1 MLVLPFGKKEEA
13 RMSSET
19 VIFIGVAIYM
29 TLMLGVGFYASKKS
43 HSVADFMVAGRSMPL
58 WLCSMTVIATWFG
71 GAMMLGGA
79 GAAYD
84 EGMLGVIEDPWGGAL
99 ALLLIGFFFARMF
112 RRLRMLTVV
121 DFMEQRFGKVASIG
135 IVITT
140 LFSNIVWVGAMLVAF
155 GVVFSSLTSV
165 PMEQGII
172 GGAIVIFIYTA
183 VGGMWAVALTDF
195 VQMLV
200 IMIGLVIL
208 LTVVLIDVGGWSTIS
223 PLLAENTFRMLP
235 LEHTGE
241 QWLNYLR
248 AWTIIGVVDISAQTL
263 FQRVASA
270 KDERVAQNAFYIG
283 GLGYLFFGM
292 IPIFLGIIGSVT
304 MPGLDSP
311 ETIIPAM
318 AIEYLHPVAIAIFV
332 GAMLAAIMSSAD
344 SALLA
349 SASVLAKNILPL
361 VKHDPTPKL
370 SLLVARWSIPVCGI
384 IAMVIAMKIK
394 IVFHLMINA
403 NILGLAAIIVP
414 FIMGLWWKKANR
426 TGALASMVAGISAW
440 LLTLFV
446 APDLPADFIGLATS
460 FATMLIVTPLTQTF
474 DPPRE
479 MQDADGNPIAVS
491 DRLGTLPL
499 FARSSDRV

>member
-1 MLVLPFGKKEEA
+1 
-13 RMSSET
+13 MSSET
-19 VIFIGVAIYM
+19 VIFIGVAVYM
-29 TLMLGVGFYASKKS
+29 LIMLGVGFYASKKT
-43 HSVADFMVAGRSMPL
+43 HSVTEFMVAGRGMPL

-79 GAAYD
+79 GSAYD
-84 EGMLGVIEDPWGGAL
+84 DGMLGVIEDPWGGAL

-112 RRLRMLTVV
+112 RRLRIITVV
-121 DFMEQRFGKVASIG
+121 DFMEQRFGRLASFG

-155 GVVFSSLTSV
+155 GVVFASLTSI

-172 GGAIVIFIYTA
+172 GGAIVIFVYTA

-208 LTVVLIDVGGWSTIS
+208 LTVVLIDVGGWSAIS

-235 LEHTGE
+235 LENTGE

-270 KDERVAQNAFYIG
+270 KNERVAQNSFYIG
-283 GLGYLFFGM
+283 AVGYLFFGM

-304 MPGLDSP
+304 MPDLASS

-318 AIEYLHPVAIAIFV
+318 AIAHLHPVAIAIFV

-349 SASVLAKNILPL
+349 TASVLAKNVLPL
-361 VKHDPTPKL
+361 VKRDPSAKL
-370 SLLVARWSIPVCGI
+370 SLIVARWSILACGV
-384 IAMVIAMKIK
+384 IAIVIAMKIQ
-394 IVFHLMINA
+394 IVFDLMINA

-426 TGALASMVAGISAW
+426 TGALSSMAAGIAAW
-440 LLTLFV
+440 LLTLYV
-446 APDLPADFIGLATS
+446 APELPADFIGLATS
-460 FATMLIVTPLTQTF
+460 FITMLVVTPLTQKF

-479 MQDADGNPIAVS
+479 LQDVAGNDVEMS

-499 FARSSDRV
+499 FGRSSARE